1 MSELLDVKL
10 IIEEGWPKLTV
21 YIKNSVRNDDVE
33 ALIAAIQAFSDRKMP
48 MIPAYFRDSLVMLP
62 QRNIVRLYIS
72 NRKVMI
78 ETTERTYE
86 VRKTLKDLE
95 EVLDTTRFVRI
106 SQSETINL
114 RKVKNFDFSATGT
127 IGVELENGQST
138 FVARRRI
145 KDVKEALA
153 KWNKN

>member
-95 EVLDTTRFVRI
+95 EVLDVERFVRI

>member
-33 ALIAAIQAFSDRKMP
+33 ALIAAIQAFSDKKMP
-48 MIPAYFRDSLVMLP
+48 MIPAYFHDSLVMLP

-95 EVLDTTRFVRI
+95 EVLDAERFVRI

-127 IGVELENGQST
+127 IGVELENGEST

-145 KDVKEALA
+145 KDVKEALS

>member
-21 YIKNSVRNDDVE
+21 YIKNSERNDDVE